1 MIIEARKLKM
11 ITNKKHKIFA
21 DEYILSNGDAIAS
34 YQKAYPKA
42 KAESARV
49 ESYKLLQNPT
59 ISKFIKEKQDK
70 IRIERENSLI
80 NAVKKEVNTN
90 ILQREKALEMV
101 SNVAKIKYNE
111 IAELNKVKKSV
122 PTSYI
127 IAFNSTVERLAK
139 MDGWDKP
146 TKIAETNSN
155 GEDINYLEIFE
166 KIADKLK

>member
-1 MIIEARKLKM
+1 
-11 ITNKKHKIFA
+11 
-21 DEYILSNGDAIAS
+21 
-34 YQKAYPKA
+34 
-42 KAESARV
+42 
-49 ESYKLLQNPT
+49 
-59 ISKFIKEKQDK
+59 
-70 IRIERENSLI
+70 
-80 NAVKKEVNTN
+80 
-90 ILQREKALEMV
+90 MV

-166 KIADKLK
+166 KIANKLK